1 MPVRGAI
8 VALSCLILAL
18 AAAPAVADEADGA
31 KPAAGPMSRPE
42 RVVTPFDKTNPLHIQ
57 RYYDQLNSRPPVD
70 RDGNPFPMGDG
81 CLPPAPWLPLLL
93 DPKVS

>member
-8 VALSCLILAL
+8 IALFCLTLAL
-18 AAAPAVADEADGA
+18 AITPSVVADEVDGA
-31 KPAAGPMSRPE
+31 ESATSLRSE
-42 RVVTPFDKTNPLHIQ
+42 RVVIPFDKTNPLHIQ

-81 CLPPAPWLPLLL
+81 CLPPAPWLPLLIG
-93 DPKVS
+93 PKIS